1 MNEYGKTI
9 RKIRE
14 EKGYTMQQLSDGI
27 LSTSFLSKF
36 ERGNSDISISYF
48 FQILERLSLSYDEFL
63 FVHNDFKLD
72 NFETFFDSAEQ
83 AYVNRNL
90 SKLQTLKEVQ
100 MDKWRTTKIAAY
112 RCNTLVLDVLI
123 GILRDEF
130 IDSEKEEIEFLFDY
144 LFQVEVWGYYELRL
158 YNTTMFLMPP
168 ETVLTLSETAV
179 EKSVYLRKLAKVN
192 QIIIY
197 ILLNTLTYLIRHNKY
212 LREYEFFLD
221 YLDNIPIPEKDLL
234 SRNHLLYL
242 QGIYEV
248 KIGNKEKGTE
258 LVNKAISMFRELGS
272 TGLVTERENFLLII
286 LNDTNMSFTLN
297 DNKRK

>member
-1 MNEYGKTI
+1 MTWNNVLVY
-9 RKIRE
+9 
-14 EKGYTMQQLSDGI
+14 
-27 LSTSFLSKF
+27 
-36 ERGNSDISISYF
+36 N
-48 FQILERLSLSYDEFL
+48 
-63 FVHNDFKLD
+63 
-72 NFETFFDSAEQ
+72 NFETFFDKAEQ

-130 IDSEKEEIEFLFDY
+130 IDSEKEAIEFLFDY

-179 EKSVYLRKLAKVN
+179 EKSVHLRKLAKVN

-221 YLDNIPIPEKDLL
+221 YLGNIPIPEKDLL

-248 KIGNKEKGTE
+248 KIGNKEKGIE

>member
-14 EKGYTMQQLSDGI
+14 EKGYTLQQLSDGI

-48 FQILERLSLSYDEFL
+48 FRILERLSLSYDEFL
-63 FVHNDFKLD
+63 FIHNDFNLD
-72 NFETFFDSAEQ
+72 NFETFFDKAEQ

-90 SKLQTLKEVQ
+90 SKLQALKEVH
-100 MDKWRTTKIAAY
+100 MDKWRITKITTY

-123 GILRDEF
+123 GILRNEF
-130 IDSEKEEIEFLFDY
+130 IDAEKEEIEFLFDY

-168 ETVLTLSETAV
+168 EMVLTLSETAY

-197 ILLNTLTYLIRHNKY
+197 ILLNTLTYLLRNNKY
-212 LREYEFFLD
+212 VRAYGLFLD
-221 YLDNIPIPEKDLL
+221 YLGNLSIPEKDLL

-242 QGIYEV
+242 QGIYEI
-248 KIGNKEKGTE
+248 KIGNKEKGIE
-258 LVNKAISMFRELGS
+258 IVNKAISMFRELGS
-272 TGLVTERENFLLII
+272 TGLLTERENFLQII
-286 LNDTNMSFTLN
+286 LNEEAIPILDFRTL
-297 DNKRK
+297 

>member
-27 LSTSFLSKF
+27 LSISFLSKF
-36 ERGNSDISISYF
+36 ERGNSNISISYF

-72 NFETFFDSAEQ
+72 NFETFFDKAEQ
-83 AYVNRNL
+83 AYVNHNL

-100 MDKWRTTKIAAY
+100 IDKWRTTKIAAY

-123 GILRDEF
+123 CILRDEF
-130 IDSEKEEIEFLFDY
+130 IDAEKEAIEFLFDY

-168 ETVLTLSETAV
+168 EMVLTLSETAV

-197 ILLNTLTYLIRHNKY
+197 VLLNTLTYLIRHNKY
-212 LREYEFFLD
+212 LKEYEFFLD
-221 YLDNIPIPEKDLL
+221 YLGNIPIPEKDLL

-248 KIGNKEKGTE
+248 KIGNKEKGIE
-258 LVNKAISMFRELGS
+258 VVNKAISMFRELGS

-286 LNDTNMSFTLN
+286 LNDT
-297 DNKRK
+297 KPK

>member
-27 LSTSFLSKF
+27 LSISFLSKF

-72 NFETFFDSAEQ
+72 NFETFFDKAEQ

-100 MDKWRTTKIAAY
+100 IDKWRTTKIAAY

-123 GILRDEF
+123 CILRDEF
-130 IDSEKEEIEFLFDY
+130 IDAEKEAIEFLFDY

-168 ETVLTLSETAV
+168 EMVLTPSETAV

-197 ILLNTLTYLIRHNKY
+197 VLLNTLTYLIRHNKY
-212 LREYEFFLD
+212 LKEYEFFLD
-221 YLDNIPIPEKDLL
+221 YLGNIPIPEKDLL

-248 KIGNKEKGTE
+248 KIGNKEKGIE
-258 LVNKAISMFRELGS
+258 VVNKAISMFRELGS

-286 LNDTNMSFTLN
+286 LNDT
-297 DNKRK
+297 KPK